1 VRLKS
6 WEGGVGATA
15 EDLLQKIQTLLTAI
29 FRLSDNSLT
38 TNRLICLPGGVSFE
52 RALGGRIHFPAVLNS

>member
-1 VRLKS
+1 MLNRVEKEFNEQRVRLKTKRCVVSASVEPQVRLKS

-29 FRLSDNSLT
+29 FRL
-38 TNRLICLPGGVSFE
+38 
-52 RALGGRIHFPAVLNS
+52 